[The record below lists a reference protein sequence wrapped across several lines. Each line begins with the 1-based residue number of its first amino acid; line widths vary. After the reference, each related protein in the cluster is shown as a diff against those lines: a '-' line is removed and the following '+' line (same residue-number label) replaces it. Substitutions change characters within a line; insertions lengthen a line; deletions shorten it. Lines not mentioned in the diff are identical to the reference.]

1 MSDTDAAVARQG
13 VVEVAAALTARWIRD
28 ERSIE
33 AGLPVEDAGAD
44 DGASDG
50 VAIVEGEV
58 AGARAALGVVA
69 LFDVDGDDEFVARK
83 RLIEAALSERVEGAV
98 ALWTPPGAALAAD
111 GVEGLVDRVAERVA
125 SLDAGERGEVAF
137 PVPVGVRK
145 MDGEGSYLSAVGGL
159 ASQWARFTNQV
170 FGQYQL
176 DSSAIHR
183 LPEDPEAVTQLVDFL
198 VLVANGIREVGKSVE
213 VSSEDTWVVQRLEE
227 GSRARVIAA
236 PANSDADEASA
247 VRKRLRAGMGEAVR
261 VLAEREVELR
271 MMTFV
276 GVVGSMEGERASVAL
291 RGLDPSLFAHLDAA
305 FLAADGKLKRLFGP
319 KPGSVLGRKKATDA

>member
-1 MSDTDAAVARQG
+1 MSDADVVAARQG
-13 VVEVAAALTARWIRD
+13 VVDVAAALTAGWIRD

-33 AGLPVEDAGAD
+33 ARLPVDAVGA
-44 DGASDG
+44 AEA

-58 AGARAALGVVA
+58 AGARAALAVVA
-69 LFDVDGDDEFVARK
+69 LFDVDGDAEFVARK
-83 RLIEAALSERVEGAV
+83 RLIEAALSERVAGAM
-98 ALWTPPGAALAAD
+98 ALWAPPGAALGSD
-111 GVEGLVDRVAERVA
+111 GVEGFVDRVVEAVT
-125 SLDAGERGEVAF
+125 SLAAGGRGEVGF

-145 MDGEGSYLSAVGGL
+145 VDGEGSYLSAVGGL

-170 FGQYQL
+170 FGQYQV

-213 VSSEDTWVVQRLEE
+213 VMSEDTWVVQRLED
-227 GSRARVIAA
+227 GSGARVIAA
-236 PANSDADEASA
+236 PANADADEASA
-247 VRKRLRAGMGEAVR
+247 VRKRLRAGMGEAVK
-261 VLAEREVELR
+261 VLAERDVELR
-271 MMTFV
+271 LMTFV

-305 FLAADGKLKRLFGP
+305 FLAADGKVKRLYGP
-319 KPGSVLGRKKATDA
+319 KPGSVLGRISTADA